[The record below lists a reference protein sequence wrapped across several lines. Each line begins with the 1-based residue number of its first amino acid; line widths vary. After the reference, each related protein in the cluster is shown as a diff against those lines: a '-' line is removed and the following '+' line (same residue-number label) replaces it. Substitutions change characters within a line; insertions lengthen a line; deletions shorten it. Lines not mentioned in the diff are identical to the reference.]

1 MDQIKIGKLIAECRR
16 QKQLTQAQL
25 AERLNITDKAV
36 SKWERG
42 IALPDSSIM
51 LEVCGIL
58 GISVNELLCGERI
71 GMERYSEEMEKKLLE
86 MVKEKEERDRQLLT
100 MEWVIGILS
109 LAILFIPI
117 LIGALAPIAEDW
129 VRIVIVFSGFLPAFV
144 GFFFALKIE
153 QVAGYYMCGECGN
166 RYVPSFRA
174 VNLAPHM
181 GRTRKMK
188 CPKCGKKSWQKKVIG
203 KE

>member
-129 VRIVIVFSGFLPAFV
+129 VRIVIVFSGFLPAFF